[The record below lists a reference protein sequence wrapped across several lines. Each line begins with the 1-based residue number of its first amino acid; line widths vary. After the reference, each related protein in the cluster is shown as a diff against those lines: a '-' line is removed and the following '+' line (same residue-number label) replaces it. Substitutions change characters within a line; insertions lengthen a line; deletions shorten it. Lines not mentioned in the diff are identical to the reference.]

1 MDAADPMDDVP
12 LPGRVLVTV
21 VTLGIGVPCLVW
33 ELGRE
38 AVGGLRD
45 VVAFRPCRVR
55 AGIAGV
61 PR

>member
-12 LPGRVLVTV
+12 LPGRVIVTA
-21 VTLGIGVPCLVW
+21 VTLAIGVPCLVW

-38 AVGGLRD
+38 VVGGVRD
-45 VVAFRPCRVR
+45 AVVWKWRRMR